1 MRTGAVQQ
9 ASPRRGRAWAMG
21 WWLLL
26 LLAGVNGILALRYL
40 LPSVPFAPPLPNVR
54 LHHIALAIHASAAAV
69 ALVIGPFQFRNGL
82 RARRLTLHR
91 RLGWVYCGAVL
102 VGGVAA
108 FPLSLRAAFG
118 WVSTAGF
125 MTLAVLWLGTTAIAL
140 RLAITGRIA
149 AHGRWMLRSYALTAA
164 AITLR
169 LYLPLSQVLR
179 LPFDDSY
186 RAIAWLCWAG
196 NLLAVELYLHF
207 RQAGRAGPEQ
217 SSLRLSRAGRSE

>member
-1 MRTGAVQQ
+1 MKTEAAQQ
-9 ASPRRGRAWAMG
+9 VSLRSGRAWAIG

-26 LLAGVNGILALRYL
+26 LFAVANGVLALRYL
-40 LPSVPFAPPLPNVR
+40 LPSAPFAPPLPNVH
-54 LHHIALAIHASAAAV
+54 LHRVALAIHASAAAV
-69 ALVIGPFQFRNGL
+69 ALIVGPFQFVNGL

-91 RLGWVYCGAVL
+91 NVGWIYCGAVL

-118 WVSTAGF
+118 WISTAGF
-125 MTLAVLWLGTTAIAL
+125 MTLAVLWLGATGIAL
-140 RLAITGRIA
+140 RLAVAGQIA

-196 NLLAVELYLHF
+196 NLLAVELYL
-207 RQAGRAGPEQ
+207 RSRRNGRVFASF
-217 SSLRLSRAGRSE
+217 SSRSPSLDEMS